1 MFQFMR
7 RVNEKDYY
15 TTNQTYSW
23 NEARNRCQLL
33 GGDLVTSGMRNQTT
47 REQVTFDEIRINLS
61 HRRIFF
67 IQITVVY

>member
-7 RVNEKDYY
+7 TVNEKDYY
-15 TTNQTYSW
+15 TTNKTYSW

-47 REQVTFDEIRINLS
+47 RK
-61 HRRIFF
+61 
-67 IQITVVY
+67 